1 MNPSASSGQAR
12 AHGARVR
19 VRVRVKVG
27 PPPLRRRKFQ
37 VAGSKYQGRYPLTLC
52 TAILENPRVVRRKW
66 NRSFRLTPWT
76 SRRPQAWR
84 GVALC
89 ARYAVARSTG
99 SGRGSEG
106 GAEGESL
113 KSKAESQRAKS
124 GKRKRGP
131 AFMGQRD
138 PPSSCD
144 FGEARSEAGIGSH
157 KSRSQRSKVGDPRL
171 EYRNANGCR
180 KRGIIRQ
187 VWLTQKETG
196 ARPVATPLIRS
207 ARLRK
212 TDSAC

>member
-12 AHGARVR
+12 AHGTRMRV
-19 VRVRVKVG
+19 VRPLRLCSGQACSPQVKVKVRVKVG

-124 GKRKRGP
+124 GKRNG
-131 AFMGQRD
+131 D
-138 PPSSCD
+138 PPSWGRGTRLRPATSARQEVKRESEVTSREVK
-144 FGEARSEAGIGSH
+144 GPRSEIRGWNTGTPTDAGKEGS
-157 KSRSQRSKVGDPRL
+157 
-171 EYRNANGCR
+171 Y
-180 KRGIIRQ
+180 
-187 VWLTQKETG
+187 
-196 ARPVATPLIRS
+196 AR
-207 ARLRK
+207 
-212 TDSAC
+212 CG